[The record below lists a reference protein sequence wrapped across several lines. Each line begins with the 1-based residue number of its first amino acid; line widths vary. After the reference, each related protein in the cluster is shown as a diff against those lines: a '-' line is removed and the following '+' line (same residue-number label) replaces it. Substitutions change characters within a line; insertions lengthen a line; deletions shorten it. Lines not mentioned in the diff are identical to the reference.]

1 MSKLDNFIKTLNEG
15 TIVDFTEHLEQS
27 PTSFRVAMAE
37 RGIEIDALVAKDEPA
52 VISALISKGYA
63 KEHYETWKTHHDARV
78 RSALALEGY
87 WPDFFITDK
96 KPDVRKS
103 VAKAH
108 HEYIPQILNH
118 TSSEWHCAL
127 GLIERDLDIDLDI
140 LKQFLDAKESKERY
154 HRPET
159 RVVRLRYEAATKP
172 VSPLEATMAPYD
184 LLTLNN
190 PLWVKGVRSDV
201 AHKII
206 DGYECAKHNDQVDLF
221 KASFG
226 ELYHAQDWSE
236 YNRIANRVGLTTYW
250 SQIQDFRARERA

>member
-1 MSKLDNFIKTLNEG
+1 MSKLDNFIKALNKG
-15 TIVDFTEHLEQS
+15 TILDFTEHLEQS

-37 RGIEIDALVAKDEPA
+37 RGIEIDALVEKDEPA

-63 KEHYETWKTHHDARV
+63 KEHYETWKTHNDARI

-96 KPDVRKS
+96 KPHVRKS

-108 HEYIPQILNH
+108 HEYIPQILNR
-118 TSSEWHCAL
+118 TSSEWYCAL
-127 GLIERDLDIDLDI
+127 GFIEKDLDIDLDI
-140 LKQFLDAKESKERY
+140 LKQFLDAKESKEQY
-154 HRPET
+154 HRPDT
-159 RVVRLRYEAATKP
+159 RVVRLRYEAATKQ

-206 DGYECAKHNDQVDLF
+206 DGYECAQHNDQVDLF
-221 KASFG
+221 RASFS
-226 ELYHAQDWSE
+226 ELYRAQDSSE
-236 YNRIANRVGLTTYW
+236 YNRIANRVGLKTYW
-250 SQIQDFRARERA
+250 SQIQDFHARERA

>member
-1 MSKLDNFIKTLNEG
+1 MSKLDNFIKALNEG

-37 RGIEIDALVAKDEPA
+37 RGIEVDALVEKDEPA
-52 VISALISKGYA
+52 VISTLISKGYA
-63 KEHYETWKTHHDARV
+63 KEHYETWKIHNDARV

-108 HEYIPQILNH
+108 HEYIPQILNR
-118 TSSEWHCAL
+118 TSSEWYCAL
-127 GLIERDLDIDLDI
+127 GLIEKDLDIDLDI
-140 LKQFLDAKESKERY
+140 LKQFLNAKESKERY
-154 HRPET
+154 HRPDT
-159 RVVRLRYEAATKP
+159 RVVRLRYEAEVKQATI
-172 VSPLEATMAPYD
+172 LEATMAPYD
-184 LLTLNN
+184 LLALNN

-206 DGYECAKHNDQVDLF
+206 DGYECAQRNDQVDLF

-226 ELYHAQDWSE
+226 ELYYAQDWSE
-236 YNRIANRVGLTTYW
+236 YNRIANRVGLKTYW
-250 SQIQDFRARERA
+250 NQIQDFRARERA

>member
-1 MSKLDNFIKTLNEG
+1 MSKLDNFIKALNEG

-37 RGIEIDALVAKDEPA
+37 RGIEVDALIEKDEPA

-63 KEHYETWKTHHDARV
+63 KEHYETWKTHNDARV

-87 WPDFFITDK
+87 WPDFFIQDK

-103 VAKAH
+103 VARAH
-108 HEYIPQILNH
+108 HEYIPQILNR

-127 GLIERDLDIDLDI
+127 HLIEDDLDMELNTIKL
-140 LKQFLDAKESKERY
+140 FLNTKESKDKY
-154 HRPET
+154 HRPYT
-159 RVVRLRYEAATKP
+159 RVVHLRYEALTKE
-172 VSPLEATMAPYD
+172 VSLLEKTMAPYD

-206 DGYECAKHNDQVDLF
+206 DGYDLAQQNDQVDLF
-221 KASFG
+221 ASIFS
-226 ELYHAQDWSE
+226 ELYHARDWSE
-236 YNRIANRVGLTTYW
+236 YNRIANRVGLLSYW
-250 SQIQDFRARERA
+250 RQIQDFRVRERA